1 MPLDPSQSAAL
12 PMRWRTRALAALLK
26 RGPGIEDLDP
36 NELPAARTARATV
49 RASWAGQRVYG
60 RLDPACAVAD
70 RRVDLDGTVVRLRIY
85 RPKAKVSRSLPLV
98 VLFHGGGW
106 VQGDPEQDEWLA
118 SRVATRTQAVVVSVA
133 YRLAPEHPFP
143 AGVDDCWAAT
153 RWVHEHA
160 DELGGDADRMAVM
173 GDSAGGNLA
182 AVVAMLARDAG
193 GPRLRAQVL
202 IYPGTEMIDVFDSEV
217 EHAVAPVLTSRGMR
231 TFTALYLA
239 GQDGTVP
246 TASPIRAESH
256 AGLAPALVQTAGHD
270 PLKDNGRLYADKLL
284 AAGVPVTYTCYRDA
298 IHGFA
303 SLPGAV
309 PAAEPALAEIVRTL
323 RDAFSAAQA

>member
-1 MPLDPSQSAAL
+1 MPLDASRSRAL
-12 PMRWRTRALAALLK
+12 PMRWRTRALSALLA

-36 NELPAARTARATV
+36 AELPAARTSRAKV
-49 RASWAGQRVYG
+49 RASWLGRRVYG
-60 RLDPACAVAD
+60 GLDPDCAVAD
-70 RRVDLDGTVVRLRIY
+70 RRVDLDGTVVRLRVY
-85 RPKAKVSRSLPLV
+85 RPRSRSSRALPLV

-143 AGVDDCWAAT
+143 AGLDDCWAAT
-153 RWVHEHA
+153 CWVHA
-160 DELGGDADRMAVM
+160 NAAELGGDPDRLAVM

-182 AVVAMLARDAG
+182 AVVAQLARDAG

-202 IYPGTEMIDVFDSEV
+202 IYPGTEMIDVYDSEV

-239 GQDGTVP
+239 GADGTVP
-246 TASPIRAESH
+246 TASPIRAASH
-256 AGLAPALVQTAGHD
+256 EGLAPALVQTAGHD
-270 PLKDNGRLYADKLL
+270 PLKDNGRLYADALV
-284 AAGVPVTYTCYRDA
+284 AAGVPTTYTCYRDA
-298 IHGFA
+298 IHGYI

-309 PAAEPALAEIVRTL
+309 PAAQPALAEIVRTL
-323 RDAFSAAQA
+323 RDAFSQP